1 MYTFE
6 ELLEMKSKNLVF
18 VNGDKFLGK
27 ICSTHSQD
35 ECMVFVNG
43 CNEHTVIY
51 KNHLKKL
58 YVSKYTGAKEIPDEV
73 EIPDRFDA
81 YLIKKLK

>member
-73 EIPDRFDA
+73 EIPDSFDA

>member
-6 ELLEMKSKNLVF
+6 ELLEMKSQNLVF
-18 VNGDKFLGK
+18 VNGDRFLGK
-27 ICSTHSQD
+27 ILSSHRED

-43 CNEHTVIY
+43 CNEHTVVY

-73 EIPDRFDA
+73 EIPDQFDT
-81 YLIKKLK
+81 YSIKKLK

>member
-6 ELLEMKSKNLVF
+6 ELLEMKSQNLVF
-18 VNGDKFLGK
+18 VNGDRFLGK
-27 ICSTHSQD
+27 ICSSHSED

-43 CNEHTVIY
+43 CNEHTVVY
-51 KNHLKKL
+51 KNHLQKL
-58 YVSKYTGAKEIPDEV
+58 YVSKYTGAKEIPVEV
-73 EIPDRFDA
+73 EIPDQFNA